1 MKKIFLLLMGVMLLT
16 GCEMKSEQ
24 VITINN
30 DKSMEISGD
39 AAMDYELIDAMLST
53 GDSFDE
59 ETYETETKEYTQE
72 ERLQKFKEM
81 ITDKSINENDIYD
94 DGNFIGYK
102 FTSKIDNIDNL
113 IGDTQNIT
121 TNDLS
126 KITTQKMFTKE
137 GNTYKGK
144 IIISKGD
151 EDEEQNRQENN
162 ASSGIKITN
171 NFTVNLSSKALSNNA
186 TTVSEDGKTLTWDL
200 TKDIQTIEFEFNL
213 GTNYNMFIIAG
224 IAIVVV
230 LIIVLLITAL
240 IKKSKSKKTNYPQPE
255 PTNNEQI
262 QQLNINST
270 PQITEIQ
277 PQNIMPQ
284 QQVTNVEPTEPVI
297 EQQPTI
303 NIQPVTEPTLETQIP
318 EVQPQNII
326 QQPEQVTNI
335 EPALNVEPT
344 EPVIEQ
350 QPMINIQPITE
361 PTTETQIP
369 EVQPQNIIQQPEQV
383 TSVEPVLNVEPT
395 QQINNNNENLSNNI
409 N

>member
-171 NFTVNLSSKALSNNA
+171 NFTVNLPSKALSNNA

-200 TKDIQTIEFEFNL
+200 TKDIQTIEFKFNL

-297 EQQPTI
+297 EQQPMI
-303 NIQPVTEPTLETQIP
+303 NIQPVTEPTL
-318 EVQPQNII
+318 
-326 QQPEQVTNI
+326 
-335 EPALNVEPT
+335 
-344 EPVIEQ
+344 
-350 QPMINIQPITE
+350 
-361 PTTETQIP
+361 ETQIP